1 MCLETFLDV
10 FEPQRRVSQEAE
22 FGPPEDRKKYKEQS
36 DFCLTSGRYSFV
48 FPWEKRRCC
57 SHCRHRCSGSRFAH
71 LSAGLG
77 PEHRRRLERRS
88 DLFPRGASQGA
99 LKAPGPARPSRPQG
113 QILQQASAVD
123 LQAELEP
130 RVGFVAA
137 QEDIVLTYKNM
148 GGKNEGRQMP
158 KKISQ

>member
-22 FGPPEDRKKYKEQS
+22 FGPPEDRKKYKEHS
-36 DFCLTSGRYSFV
+36 DFCLTSSRYSFV

-99 LKAPGPARPSRPQG
+99 LKAPGLAGPSRPQG

-130 RVGFVAA
+130 RAGFVAA
-137 QEDIVLTYKNM
+137 QEDRVLVKKY